1 MYGVGMDLMG
11 DDELDGDELDSYELA
26 GDDVL
31 GDDVL
36 GAALVGAARRRRR
49 GMARRGGGAIQRA
62 AKPKWR
68 EQLAPGVPTPGY
80 GVFPIPLTPVS
91 NNGIFTG
98 GVANIEFRAV
108 AQIPFRGE
116 RLVTQV
122 ARNGPTALGA
132 LCFANNGVHIGIRPQ
147 VGVLGPINLETFA
160 RDAFGVRMVMQPA
173 TQGAEIRVFAF
184 VQPALTGTDT
194 LALSLEILG
203 RVAT

>member
-11 DDELDGDELDSYELA
+11 DDELEGDELDTFELS

-36 GAALVGAARRRRR
+36 GAALVGAARRRRAL
-49 GMARRGGGAIQRA
+49 ARRGHTGAG
-62 AKPKWR
+62 KPKWR
-68 EQLAPGVPTPGY
+68 RQLAPGVPEPGY
-80 GVFPIPLTPVS
+80 GVFPIPLTPVTA
-91 NNGIFTG
+91 NGVFTG

-116 RLVTQV
+116 RLVSGI
-122 ARNGPTALGA
+122 ARNGATALGSLA
-132 LCFANNGVHIGIRPQ
+132 FMNNGVHIGIRPQ
-147 VGVLGPINLETFA
+147 VGVLGPVNLETFA
-160 RDAFGVRMVMQPA
+160 RDSFGVRMVMQPA

-184 VQPALTGTDT
+184 VNPPLTGTDT

>member
-1 MYGVGMDLMG
+1 MDLMG
-11 DDELDGDELDSYELA
+11 DDELDGDELDTFELSGGEYGV

-36 GAALVGAARRRRR
+36 GAALVGAARRRRKAL
-49 GMARRGGGAIQRA
+49 ARRGAA
-62 AKPKWR
+62 AVAKPKWR
-68 EQLAPGVPTPGY
+68 RQLAPGVPEPGY

-91 NNGIFTG
+91 ANGVFTG

-116 RLVTQV
+116 RLVSGI

-132 LCFANNGVHIGIRPQ
+132 LAFMNNGVHIGIRPQ
-147 VGVLGPINLETFA
+147 VGVLGPVNLETFA
-160 RDAFGVRMVMQPA
+160 RDSFGVRMVMQAA

-184 VQPALTGTDT
+184 VNPPLTGTDT

>member
-1 MYGVGMDLMG
+1 MDLMG
-11 DDELDGDELDSYELA
+11 DDELDGDELDTFELSGTYGV

-31 GDDVL
+31 GDDIL
-36 GAALVGAARRRRR
+36 GAALVGAARRRRAKR
-49 GMARRGGGAIQRA
+49 AGA

-68 EQLAPGVPTPGY
+68 RQLAPGVPEPGY
-80 GVFPIPLTPVS
+80 GVFPIPLTPVTA
-91 NNGIFTG
+91 NGVFTG

-116 RLVTQV
+116 RLVSGI

-132 LCFANNGVHIGIRPQ
+132 LAFMNNGVHIGIRPQ
-147 VGVLGPINLETFA
+147 VGVLGPVNLETFA
-160 RDAFGVRMVMQPA
+160 RDSFGVRMVMQPA

-184 VQPALTGTDT
+184 VNPPLTGTDT

>member
-1 MYGVGMDLMG
+1 MDLMG
-11 DDELDGDELDSYELA
+11 EYDLDGDELDTYELDGTYGV

-31 GDDVL
+31 GTALVGDDVL
-36 GAALVGAARRRRR
+36 GAAVRRSLARRSR
-49 GMARRGGGAIQRA
+49 GMARRAPA
-62 AKPKWR
+62 PKPKWR
-68 EQLAPGVPTPGY
+68 RQLAPGVPEPGY
-80 GVFPIPLTPVS
+80 GVFPIPLTPVA

-116 RLVTQV
+116 RLVTQA
-122 ARNGPTALGA
+122 ARNGASATGA
-132 LCFANNGVHIGIRPQ
+132 LVFANNGVHIGIRPQ
-147 VGVLGPINLETFA
+147 VGVLGPINLETFS
-160 RDAFGVRMVMQPA
+160 RDSFGVRMVMQPA

>member
-1 MYGVGMDLMG
+1 MDLMG
-11 DDELDGDELDSYELA
+11 DDELDGDELDTFELSGTYGV

-36 GAALVGAARRRRR
+36 GAALVGAARRRRAL
-49 GMARRGGGAIQRA
+49 ARRAAGGGLA

-68 EQLAPGVPTPGY
+68 RQLAPGVPEPGY
-80 GVFPIPLTPVS
+80 GVFPIPLTPVTA
-91 NNGIFTG
+91 NGVFTG
-98 GVANIEFRAV
+98 GVANIEYRAV

-116 RLVTQV
+116 RLVSGI
-122 ARNGPTALGA
+122 ARNGATALGA
-132 LCFANNGVHIGIRPQ
+132 LAFMNNGVHIGIRPQ
-147 VGVLGPINLETFA
+147 VGVLGPVNLETFA
-160 RDAFGVRMVMQPA
+160 RDSFGVRMVMQPA

-184 VQPALTGTDT
+184 VNPPLTGTDT

>member
-11 DDELDGDELDSYELA
+11 DDELEGDELDTFELS

-36 GAALVGAARRRRR
+36 GAALVGAARRRRAL
-49 GMARRGGGAIQRA
+49 ARRGHTGA

-68 EQLAPGVPTPGY
+68 RQLAPGVPEPGY
-80 GVFPIPLTPVS
+80 GVFPIPLTPVTA
-91 NNGIFTG
+91 NGVFTG
-98 GVANIEFRAV
+98 GVANIEYRAV

-116 RLVTQV
+116 RLVSGI
-122 ARNGPTALGA
+122 ARNGATALGSLA
-132 LCFANNGVHIGIRPQ
+132 FMNNGVHIGIRPQ
-147 VGVLGPINLETFA
+147 VGVLGPVNLETFA
-160 RDAFGVRMVMQPA
+160 RDSFGVRMVMQPA

-184 VQPALTGTDT
+184 VNPPLTGTDT